1 MFLFV
6 IKTSVYYS
14 PGGKFFTSFFVIKL
28 VMYPGFSNALSET
41 LRTYTFLVMIFIG
54 EIVSIILKV
63 WKIKSGNAILGVPP
77 RNS

>member
-28 VMYPGFSNALSET
+28 VMHPGFSNAFS
-41 LRTYTFLVMIFIG
+41 YTFLVMIFIG
-54 EIVSIILKV
+54 EIVSIMLKV

-77 RNS
+77 

>member
-28 VMYPGFSNALSET
+28 VMYPGFSNALS
-41 LRTYTFLVMIFIG
+41 YTFLLMIFIG
-54 EIVSIILKV
+54 EIVSMMLKV

-77 RNS
+77 